1 MDKSAMDLLKSIL
14 VANPDKR
21 IDVNKIMHH
30 PFYLKGRSI
39 FKQKFPDLI
48 NDVENFGIMNNKMTL
63 KKSVSE
69 RMNYEIKNINNEN
82 MSEINNDNSNNY
94 YTKRNNNLSKSV
106 NKNDNKKDD
115 NYNEK
120 NNEIKSNENNLY
132 SNLLCH
138 TKNINYYKKILS
150 GKLNVHK
157 IRKNRNK
164 EDENN
169 ETNSKNKNIY
179 DKDNPSSNS
188 KLNISK
194 NSERFSTIKRNKN
207 KMILSNSVNS
217 KDLRKKN
224 LEINLKNDP
233 YQKNL
238 DNQNNYRNKNESSKR
253 VKTVEKVDINKEDS
267 EDKKR
272 IVTMSYN
279 ENLKDKYG
287 CHSPNFLLLKKML
300 KNSINHNN
308 EDEKDINDI
317 QESIV
322 YNAQKETQI
331 FSITHTINKIKKL
344 KVIYENEINHAA
356 GKETKKEYISSN
368 NSNSNFQLN
377 GKKQKNKNNNETSK
391 NNLVFKNH
399 INKNNNNLDVS
410 PIRKIDSLVNGS
422 KGKKDSNKTLSS
434 YNSTTNTLNLNRNNN
449 LIFYG
454 KNYSNN
460 EDIKE
465 NSNSTKTNFKS
476 YYNTNDSNNNL
487 DINSTND
494 YIRNSNHIARKNDL
508 NKNNKLIESE
518 RNVIKI
524 PYILTNFNYADKSP
538 LFHKSKINYS
548 SCKNNSIKVNKNK
561 KIDNSRKKNESGN
574 KKKNIDKQCSLTDK
588 LNSIKKNFNICNK
601 DIFFVDNRKQAL
613 MNYISNQNTKINS
626 NRSQKYIKNR
636 SLGESQNNSGKKDS
650 SRKRNQYTSLLGK
663 MNISNHNKNNNN
675 SAYSELQIK
684 KVKTID
690 NRKLSDKSDTKVKNN
705 YGLFNHMFSF
715 LNKHKNILYNDE
727 NQNFNTKRGS
737 KIRHIGLEKNRK
749 YSESSSL
756 SKDYSNFDSNKNNVS
771 GRYKNNNNNNKLR
784 GNKNH
789 SSSVTKESL

>member
-1 MDKSAMDLLKSIL
+1 MKIIYIVIYYVTQKIL
-14 VANPDKR
+14 
-21 IDVNKIMHH
+21 II
-30 PFYLKGRSI
+30 
-39 FKQKFPDLI
+39 
-48 NDVENFGIMNNKMTL
+48 T
-63 KKSVSE
+63 
-69 RMNYEIKNINNEN
+69 
-82 MSEINNDNSNNY
+82 
-94 YTKRNNNLSKSV
+94 
-106 NKNDNKKDD
+106 
-115 NYNEK
+115 
-120 NNEIKSNENNLY
+120 
-132 SNLLCH
+132 
-138 TKNINYYKKILS
+138 KKILS

-207 KMILSNSVNS
+207 KIILSNSVNS

-253 VKTVEKVDINKEDS
+253 VKTVEKVDTNKEDS

-460 EDIKE
+460 EDIKK
-465 NSNSTKTNFKS
+465 KTQIQQKQIS
-476 YYNTNDSNNNL
+476 
-487 DINSTND
+487 
-494 YIRNSNHIARKNDL
+494 K
-508 NKNNKLIESE
+508 
-518 RNVIKI
+518 VII
-524 PYILTNFNYADKSP
+524 TQMTAIITW
-538 LFHKSKINYS
+538 I
-548 SCKNNSIKVNKNK
+548 
-561 KIDNSRKKNESGN
+561 
-574 KKKNIDKQCSLTDK
+574 
-588 LNSIKKNFNICNK
+588 
-601 DIFFVDNRKQAL
+601 
-613 MNYISNQNTKINS
+613 
-626 NRSQKYIKNR
+626 
-636 SLGESQNNSGKKDS
+636 
-650 SRKRNQYTSLLGK
+650 
-663 MNISNHNKNNNN
+663 
-675 SAYSELQIK
+675 
-684 KVKTID
+684 
-690 NRKLSDKSDTKVKNN
+690 
-705 YGLFNHMFSF
+705 
-715 LNKHKNILYNDE
+715 
-727 NQNFNTKRGS
+727 
-737 KIRHIGLEKNRK
+737 
-749 YSESSSL
+749 
-756 SKDYSNFDSNKNNVS
+756 
-771 GRYKNNNNNNKLR
+771 
-784 GNKNH
+784 
-789 SSSVTKESL
+789 

>member
-1 MDKSAMDLLKSIL
+1 
-14 VANPDKR
+14 
-21 IDVNKIMHH
+21 
-30 PFYLKGRSI
+30 
-39 FKQKFPDLI
+39 
-48 NDVENFGIMNNKMTL
+48 
-63 KKSVSE
+63 
-69 RMNYEIKNINNEN
+69 
-82 MSEINNDNSNNY
+82 
-94 YTKRNNNLSKSV
+94 
-106 NKNDNKKDD
+106 
-115 NYNEK
+115 
-120 NNEIKSNENNLY
+120 
-132 SNLLCH
+132 
-138 TKNINYYKKILS
+138 
-150 GKLNVHK
+150 
-157 IRKNRNK
+157 
-164 EDENN
+164 
-169 ETNSKNKNIY
+169 
-179 DKDNPSSNS
+179 
-188 KLNISK
+188 
-194 NSERFSTIKRNKN
+194 
-207 KMILSNSVNS
+207 
-217 KDLRKKN
+217 
-224 LEINLKNDP
+224 
-233 YQKNL
+233 
-238 DNQNNYRNKNESSKR
+238 
-253 VKTVEKVDINKEDS
+253 
-267 EDKKR
+267 
-272 IVTMSYN
+272 MSYN

-300 KNSINHNN
+300 KNSINHHN

-377 GKKQKNKNNNETSK
+377 GKKQKNKNSNETSK
-391 NNLVFKNH
+391 NNLVFKNY

-715 LNKHKNILYNDE
+715 LNKNKNILYNDE